1 MGQQFLKELFLDLK
15 QYARKVIFGLKSLK
29 FQINGMILK
38 VTKKILI
45 KEPEKLKNFKN
56 SSDFFR
62 NFFPIIFQRLWT
74 WWK

>member
-38 VTKKILI
+38 VTKK
-45 KEPEKLKNFKN
+45 F
-56 SSDFFR
+56 
-62 NFFPIIFQRLWT
+62 
-74 WWK
+74 